1 MPRCHGNCLT
11 LQVTLKL
18 KLVQVSAQCS
28 LGGGWWVAHLLFG
41 ATAAR
46 TGREMLGRVR
56 PVLTPSHYCTCIHNH
71 VQNTK
76 IFKIQNRRN
85 KSWLGSH
92 MVGVLVK
99 LIKMLEDKGCSL
111 ELFKII
117 LSSLGKREAVVKED
131 YEDFWC

>member
-85 KSWLGSH
+85 KSWLGSY
-92 MVGVLVK
+92 GRGIGK
-99 LIKMLEDKGCSL
+99 TYQKRWKIKVAAWRTFQNHSQ
-111 ELFKII
+111 
-117 LSSLGKREAVVKED
+117 
-131 YEDFWC
+131 